1 MALWLGCNLEGKE
14 KCGSPEEGSSTFKMQ
29 SQKVSGKFISVLK
42 ILEKQLQLGDAKFIS
57 VLFTEI
63 VDRLNFHLPLFS
75 FFPFK
80 CSIQGRNCGWS
91 EQPMSR
97 CCGETKVSVR
107 SNSAGGEGKAVQYFS
122 SNLKAEKSDLQVENT
137 FFFFFFLSL
146 SLSWLLHLAQGGC
159 RSGRL
164 PLANPGAVA
173 AFQGFIE

>member
-75 FFPFK
+75 SFPFT

-122 SNLKAEKSDLQVENT
+122 SNLKPEKSDLQVENT
-137 FFFFFFLSL
+137 FFFFFFPLPVIVMATSF
-146 SLSWLLHLAQGGC
+146 STGWLQVREAPPGKPWCCGC
-159 RSGRL
+159 F
-164 PLANPGAVA
+164 PGVY
-173 AFQGFIE
+173 